1 MDTIKK
7 NWIGWLI
14 TFMIAVL
21 TSIITLAM
29 TNKSQE
35 DYVLKN
41 KVDNLE
47 IRKLDKQ
54 EFDNFV
60 EKNRTEIKE
69 ILSKQDSRYEEMTK
83 ILQLILQQGVQNSTD
98 ITWIK
103 REIDKTRKKDLSWQ
117 TSQSISQ

>member
-35 DYVLKN
+35 DYTLKN

-117 TSQSISQ
+117 TSQSISR

>member
-35 DYVLKN
+35 DYTLKN

-47 IRKLDKQ
+47 IKKLDKQ

>member
-35 DYVLKN
+35 DYALKN

-47 IRKLDKQ
+47 IKKLDKQ

>member
-29 TNKSQE
+29 TNRSQE
-35 DYVLKN
+35 DYTLKN

>member
-29 TNKSQE
+29 TNRSQE
-35 DYVLKN
+35 DYTLKN

-47 IRKLDKQ
+47 IKKLDKQ

>member
-29 TNKSQE
+29 TNRSQE
-35 DYVLKN
+35 DYALKN

-69 ILSKQDSRYEEMTK
+69 ILSKQDCRYEEMTK

-117 TSQSISQ
+117 TSQSISR

>member
-29 TNKSQE
+29 TNRSQE
-35 DYVLKN
+35 DYTLKN

-47 IRKLDKQ
+47 IKKLDKQ

-117 TSQSISQ
+117 TSQSISR

>member
-35 DYVLKN
+35 DYTLKN

-83 ILQLILQQGVQNSTD
+83 ILQLILLLLQH
-98 ITWIK
+98 IFC
-103 REIDKTRKKDLSWQ
+103 
-117 TSQSISQ
+117 

>member
-35 DYVLKN
+35 DYTLKN

-117 TSQSISQ
+117 TSQSTSR

>member
-35 DYVLKN
+35 DYTLKN

-47 IRKLDKQ
+47 IKKLDKQ

-117 TSQSISQ
+117 TSQSISR

>member
-35 DYVLKN
+35 DYTLKN

-47 IRKLDKQ
+47 IKKLDKQ

-117 TSQSISQ
+117 TSESISR

>member
-117 TSQSISQ
+117 TSQSTSR

>member
-29 TNKSQE
+29 TNRSQE
-35 DYVLKN
+35 DCALKN

-117 TSQSISQ
+117 TSQSISR

>member
-29 TNKSQE
+29 TNRSQE
-35 DYVLKN
+35 DYTLKN

-47 IRKLDKQ
+47 IKKLDKQ

-69 ILSKQDSRYEEMTK
+69 ILSKQDGRYEEMTK

-117 TSQSISQ
+117 TSQSISR

>member
-35 DYVLKN
+35 DYTLKN

-47 IRKLDKQ
+47 IKKLDKQ

-69 ILSKQDSRYEEMTK
+69 ILSKQDCRYEEMTK

-117 TSQSISQ
+117 TSQSISR

>member
-35 DYVLKN
+35 DYTLKN

-47 IRKLDKQ
+47 IKKLDKQ

-117 TSQSISQ
+117 TSQSTSR

>member
-35 DYVLKN
+35 DYTLKN

>member
-35 DYVLKN
+35 DYTIKN

>member
-29 TNKSQE
+29 TNRSQE
-35 DYVLKN
+35 DYALKN

>member
-117 TSQSISQ
+117 TSQSISR

>member
-14 TFMIAVL
+14 TFMI
-21 TSIITLAM
+21 TLAM
-29 TNKSQE
+29 TNRSQE
-35 DYVLKN
+35 DYTLKN

-47 IRKLDKQ
+47 IKKLDKQ

-83 ILQLILQQGVQNSTD
+83 ILQLILQQSVQNSTD

>member
-35 DYVLKN
+35 DYTLKN

-47 IRKLDKQ
+47 I
-54 EFDNFV
+54 
-60 EKNRTEIKE
+60 KN
-69 ILSKQDSRYEEMTK
+69 IL
-83 ILQLILQQGVQNSTD
+83 LV
-98 ITWIK
+98 
-103 REIDKTRKKDLSWQ
+103 
-117 TSQSISQ
+117 

>member
-35 DYVLKN
+35 DYTLKN

-69 ILSKQDSRYEEMTK
+69 ILSKQDCRYEEMTK

>member
-35 DYVLKN
+35 DYTLKN

-103 REIDKTRKKDLSWQ
+103 REIDKTRKKDLSCQ